1 MRIGLDLHVV
11 DGIFQGS
18 RSHVL
23 EVFSRV
29 AKLCP
34 EMEFIALLDKVEQ
47 FKRDHPGFNLPNVRV
62 ERLPHTGAVRRLTR
76 ELPRLQRALKL
87 DLLHS
92 QYIIPL
98 PSRSRTMVTIHDVL
112 FESHPQFFQPMFR
125 WRSRILMRLAAYRS
139 EHVFTVSQFSKGE
152 LERRYRLSPERVTV
166 TPNGVTGSRFYPG
179 ADGAEMLA
187 RRGLESGNYLLTVGR
202 LEPRKNHVTLLKA
215 YAQLGED
222 APPLV
227 IVGQKDFGFA
237 AMLAEVAGS
246 RLRDRIIVLE
256 DVAEAELP
264 VLYRHCMA
272 FAYPS
277 LAEGFG
283 MPPLEAMASGV
294 PVIVADNTALTEV
307 VGQAGLL
314 VGSTDVDGLAAALR
328 EVIASPVTRARL
340 IAQGL
345 AQAQTF
351 SWDIAAAEV
360 ARRYRQLAQK
370 IAHKN

>member
-29 AKLCP
+29 VRLCP
-34 EMEFIALLDKVEQ
+34 EIEFVGLLDRMDDFRRNYPAFDQ
-47 FKRDHPGFNLPNVRV
+47 PNMRL
-62 ERLPHTGAVRRLTR
+62 EHLPHTGAVRRLTR
-76 ELPRLQRALKL
+76 ELPRLQRQLQL

-98 PSRSRTMVTIHDVL
+98 PSLSKTMVTIHDVL
-112 FESHPQFFQPMFR
+112 FESHPQFFKPLFR
-125 WRSRILMRLAAYRS
+125 LRSRLLMRLAAWQS
-139 EHVFTVSQFSKGE
+139 EHVFTVSQFSQREIEK
-152 LERRYRLSPERVTV
+152 RYGLSPQKISV
-166 TPNGVTGSRFYPG
+166 TPNGVDYQRFFPG
-179 ADGAEMLA
+179 AAGIELLA
-187 RRGLESGNYLLTVGR
+187 ARGLRSGGYLLTVGR

-215 YAQLGED
+215 YARLGAE

-227 IVGQKDFGFA
+227 VVGQKDFGFEA
-237 AMLAEVAGS
+237 IFDALADQQ
-246 RLRDRIIVLE
+246 LRDKVIFLE
-256 DVAEAELP
+256 NVQEQELP
-264 VLYRHCMA
+264 VLYRHCLA

-307 VGQAGLL
+307 VGDAGLL
-314 VGSTDVDGLAAALR
+314 VGSTDIDGL
-328 EVIASPVTRARL
+328 TRALQTVIGDPAERQRL
-340 IAQGL
+340 TQAGL
-345 AQAQTF
+345 LQAQKF

-360 ARRYRQLAQK
+360 ARRYRLLATR
-370 IAHKN
+370 AD

>member
-1 MRIGLDLHVV
+1 MRVGLDLHVV

-34 EMEFIALLDKVEQ
+34 EIEFVGLLDKVDE
-47 FKRDHPGFNLPNVRV
+47 FKRNHPAFDLPNVKV
-62 ERLPHTGAVRRLTR
+62 EHLPHTGAIRRLTW
-76 ELPRLQRALKL
+76 ELPRLQRKLGL

-98 PSRSRTMVTIHDVL
+98 PSMSKTVVTIHDVL
-112 FESHPQFFQPMFR
+112 FESHPEFFQPFFR
-125 WRSRILMRLAAYRS
+125 LRSRLLMRLAAFQS

-152 LERRYRLSPERVTV
+152 IERRYRMQPEQITV
-166 TPNGVTGSRFYPG
+166 TPNGVNYRRFYPG
-179 ADGAEMLA
+179 NDGEEMLA
-187 RRGLESGNYLLTVGR
+187 RRGLESGQFLLTVGR

-215 YAQLGED
+215 YAKLGPD
-222 APPLV
+222 APKLV
-227 IVGQKDFGFA
+227 IVGQKDFGFE
-237 AMLAEVAGS
+237 AMFNEVAGNTC
-246 RLRDRIIVLE
+246 RDRVLILE

-272 FAYPS
+272 FLYPS

-294 PVIVADNTALTEV
+294 PVIVANNTALTEV
-307 VGQAGLL
+307 VEQAGLL
-314 VGSTDVDGLAAALR
+314 VGSTDVDGLARAMQRIISEPALR
-328 EVIASPVTRARL
+328 QQL
-340 IAQGL
+340 KAQGL
-345 AQAQTF
+345 EQAQKF
-351 SWDIAAAEV
+351 SWDVAAEAV
-360 ARRYRQLAQK
+360 AKRYRMLNSK
-370 IAHKN
+370 

>member
-1 MRIGLDLHVV
+1 MRVGLDLHVV

-34 EMEFIALLDKVEQ
+34 EIEFVALLDKVDS
-47 FKRDHPGFNLPNVRV
+47 FKRNYPAFDLPNVRT
-62 ERLPHTGAVRRLTR
+62 ERLPHTGAVKRLAW
-76 ELPRLQRALKL
+76 ELPKLQARLKL

-92 QYIIPL
+92 QYIVPF
-98 PSRSRTMVTIHDVL
+98 PSRSKTVVTIHDVL
-112 FESHPQFFQPMFR
+112 FESHPEFFEPFFR
-125 WRSRILMRLAAYRS
+125 LRSRLLMRLAAFQS
-139 EHVFTVSQFSKGE
+139 EHVFTVSRFSQGE
-152 LERRYRLSPERVTV
+152 IERRYGLAPAKISVS
-166 TPNGVTGSRFYPG
+166 PNGVNFKRFYPG
-179 ADGAEMLA
+179 NDGAEMLA
-187 RRGLESGNYLLTVGR
+187 RRKLTSGGYLLTVGR

-215 YAQLGED
+215 YAKLGPD

-227 IVGQKDFGFA
+227 IVGQRDFGFE
-237 AMLAEVAGS
+237 AMFKELGG
-246 RLRDRIIVLE
+246 DRFGDKVIILE

-307 VGQAGLL
+307 VGNAGLL
-314 VGSTDVDGLAAALR
+314 VGSTDVDGLARALHDVTTDAALR
-328 EVIASPVTRARL
+328 QRL
-340 IAQGL
+340 IASGL
-345 AQAQTF
+345 HQAQHF
-351 SWDIAAAEV
+351 SWDVAADEV
-360 ARRYRQLAQK
+360 AARYRQLAQR
-370 IAHKN
+370 H